1 MPSASS
7 AAALGLGG
15 MFVATQFA
23 TNTFT
28 SPVTQAPQLR
38 GASSTTNK
46 PSISALGAGL
56 ACSSVVVAAAS
67 AGAGNSMRTVRVARA
82 AREAPKV
89 LAGTGGPLPE
99 SFWDPAGFTNNKTDE
114 ELLFYRAAELKHGRI
129 AMAAVVGWFTNAS
142 GFHYLGDLWLKKP
155 ASDNPIEAFNQLS
168 LLGVF
173 QMVFFIG
180 CLEWLTTVPCPP
192 PKDAPWDV
200 IGMSDVLEEEDTD
213 ENPMAEYKKIQMQ
226 ELNNSRLAMVAIIGL
241 IVQATTTGDYGGKL
255 DIVNP
260 VFTNWTSAVPEV
272 PFQPPTIYPGQ
283 VWPQFTL
290 KWPTLAQNFLY
301 N

>member
-1 MPSASS
+1 MPSQKAACVAGGLM
-7 AAALGLGG
+7 AAASLASTAFLTLPEVRQQSALRRASTAGARTEPSSLMGLGLVCTG
-15 MFVATQFA
+15 
-23 TNTFT
+23 
-28 SPVTQAPQLR
+28 
-38 GASSTTNK
+38 
-46 PSISALGAGL
+46 
-56 ACSSVVVAAAS
+56 VAAA
-67 AGAGNSMRTVRVARA
+67 GALSSGTRAPRTSRVAVKA
-82 AREAPKV
+82 AEVPSV
-89 LAGTGGPLPE
+89 LAGSGGPLPE
-99 SFWDPAGFTNNKTDE
+99 SFWDPAGLTKNKTDE

-129 AMAAVVGWFTNAS
+129 AMMAVVGWFTNAS

-155 ASDNPIEAFNQLS
+155 ASDNPIEAFTS
-168 LLGVF
+168 LPMLGVW
-173 QMVFFIG
+173 QMVFFVAA
-180 CLEWLTTVPCPP
+180 LEWLTTVPCPP
-192 PKDAPWDV
+192 PKDKPWDV
-200 IGMSDVLEEEDTD
+200 IGMSDVLEEDTD

>member
-1 MPSASS
+1 M
-7 AAALGLGG
+7 
-15 MFVATQFA
+15 
-23 TNTFT
+23 
-28 SPVTQAPQLR
+28 
-38 GASSTTNK
+38 
-46 PSISALGAGL
+46 LGAGL
-56 ACSSVVVAAAS
+56 ACSGVVAAVA
-67 AGAGNSMRTVRVARA
+67 AGSMKPARTTRVARA

-99 SFWDPAGFTNNKTDE
+99 SFWDPAGFSKNKTDE
-114 ELLFYRAAELKHGRI
+114 ELLFYRAAELKHGRV

-192 PKDAPWDV
+192 PKDKPWDV
-200 IGMSDVLEEEDTD
+200 IGMSDVLEEDTD
-213 ENPMAEYKKIQMQ
+213 ENPMAEYNMIQMQ
-226 ELNNSRLAMVAIIGL
+226 ELNNGRLAMVAITGL
-241 IVQATTTGDYGGKL
+241 IFQTMMTGDYGGKL

-260 VFTNWTSAVPEV
+260 VFTSWDAAVPEV
-272 PFQPPTIYPGQ
+272 PFKPPTIYPGQ

>member
-1 MPSASS
+1 MLLASRSIAFTAPSTQVGDQLHGLEGCCSQLQHHLSLHARCWPCMQWRRSS
-7 AAALGLGG
+7 CC
-15 MFVATQFA
+15 
-23 TNTFT
+23 
-28 SPVTQAPQLR
+28 R
-38 GASSTTNK
+38 SSMKPARTT
-46 PSISALGAGL
+46 
-56 ACSSVVVAAAS
+56 
-67 AGAGNSMRTVRVARA
+67 RVARA
-82 AREAPKV
+82 AREAPKVAEV

-99 SFWDPAGFTNNKTDE
+99 SFWDPAGFSKNKTDE
-114 ELLFYRAAELKHGRI
+114 ELLFRAAELKHGRV

-192 PKDAPWDV
+192 PKDKPWDV
-200 IGMSDVLEEEDTD
+200 IGMSDVLEEDTD
-213 ENPMAEYKKIQMQ
+213 ENPMAEYNMIQMQ
-226 ELNNSRLAMVAIIGL
+226 DLNNGRLAMVAITGL
-241 IVQATTTGDYGGKL
+241 IFQTMMTGDYGGKL

-260 VFTNWTSAVPEV
+260 VFTSWDAAVPEV
-272 PFQPPTIYPGQ
+272 PFKPPTIYPGQ